1 MNRHEFLTGLHAA
14 YRPRTYLEIGV
25 NDGRGLARSSTR
37 TIGVDPAFK
46 VTAELACDLQLAKAT
61 SDDFF
66 DRPDPIGWFPERV
79 IDLAFIDGLHI
90 FEFALRD
97 FMNCERLAT
106 PASVVVFDDMLPR
119 TTDEA
124 ARDRHT
130 LEWAGDVY
138 KVAQVLE
145 KYRPDLILVQI
156 DTLPTGLLV
165 VVGLDPQN
173 TTLADH
179 YDEILAEYAL
189 ADPQVV
195 SDDIIHRRSAADPAA
210 VLQAAA
216 WTDLV
221 AARANGGSHP
231 ESLKSLVALHGTATY
246 VSNPPQARPW
256 PAKPKPAHPKTPA
269 PAKPVYRRLLG
280 KIRRTLAPRTHRP

>member
-37 TIGVDPAFK
+37 TIGVDPDFK
-46 VTAELACDLQLAKAT
+46 VTAELACDLQLAHAT

-66 DRPDPIGWFPERV
+66 DRPDPIAWFPEGV

-119 TTDEA
+119 TIDEA

-138 KVAQVLE
+138 KVWQVLR
-145 KYRPDLILVQI
+145 KYRPDLVLVQI
-156 DTLPTGLLV
+156 DTQPTGLLV
-165 VVGLDPQN
+165 VVGLDPRN

-195 SDDIIHRRSAADPAA
+195 PDDIIHRRSAADP
-210 VLQAAA
+210 VQILQTTVWA
-216 WTDLV
+216 DLV
-221 AARANGGSHP
+221 AARTAGSGHP
-231 ESLKSLVALHGTATY
+231 ESLQALVALHGTAGY
-246 VSNPPQARPW
+246 VSNPPQAHPW
-256 PAKPKPAHPKTPA
+256 PPKPKSVNRPKPPA
-269 PAKPVYRRLLG
+269 PPKPIYRRLLG
-280 KIRRTLAPRTHRP
+280 KIRRSFASTSR